1 MCDGPAKE
9 EQAPA
14 LLADRPDNE
23 APVEKTGRVLA
34 VHGEQSLVDV
44 DGSLCHC
51 ALSGRLKHQRK
62 DTQPVARAAGSWQ
75 RNSREVRGRWER
87 SRNHAPPSSPVAVG
101 DQVVVRVDVQGNGV
115 VLERLERKSWLGR
128 MRPTKGPQVIAANV
142 EVALVVLSV
151 ARPEPDFFLLDQFL
165 VQAAAGGMEPWIVF
179 NKIDLLDEIAPVDED
194 EPVFAAPRFGGSG
207 PAANTGSRPEGLH
220 QLSPDE
226 DELDADSPSLTA
238 DLPLC
243 RKIDAPTVQDDGG
256 AEYHEAAFYRKLGYP
271 VFCTSAL
278 SARGITTL
286 EESLQGRTAVLAGP
300 SGVGKSHLL
309 NHLAPKADARLGE
322 ISEWSG
328 RGQHTTTH
336 VAMYPLRGGGYLVD
350 APGIRRL
357 ELWQVAAADLVSFF
371 PEFESHAANCDYRA
385 CSHLNETDCAVR
397 AAAESGILPWRRYRH
412 YREMRI
418 NSGP

>member
-1 MCDGPAKE
+1 MDAEKRDPAPDH
-9 EQAPA
+9 APA
-14 LLADRPDNE
+14 LLMDRPDNE

-62 DTQPVARAAGSWQ
+62 DTQPVARTAGSWQ

-87 SRNHAPPSSPVAVG
+87 SRSHAPPSSPVAVG

-115 VLERLERKSWLGR
+115 VLERLDRKSWLGR

-179 NKIDLLDEIAPVDED
+179 NKIDLLEGD
-194 EPVFAAPRFGGSG
+194 EP
-207 PAANTGSRPEGLH
+207 
-220 QLSPDE
+220 D
-226 DELDADSPSLTA
+226 
-238 DLPLC
+238 
-243 RKIDAPTVQDDGG
+243 
-256 AEYHEAAFYRKLGYP
+256 AEYHEAAFYRELGYP

-278 SARGITTL
+278 AGRGITAL

-357 ELWQVAAADLVSFF
+357 ELWQVAPEDLVSFF
-371 PEFESHAANCDYRA
+371 PEFDSYTSSCDYRA
-385 CSHLNETDCAVR
+385 CSHLNEADCAVR
-397 AAAESGILPWRRYRH
+397 AAAESGDLPWRRYRH

-418 NSGP
+418 TSGP